1 MRVIIEIDNETELQK
16 LDPLLRALG
25 ARDVRITHAGHVQ
38 KAKDALTK
46 LFAYAKQHPL
56 IVKSLDL
63 PSREE
68 RNAR

>member
-1 MRVIIEIDNETELQK
+1 MRVIIEIDNEAELQK

-25 ARDVRITHAGHVQ
+25 ACDVRIARIDHVQ
-38 KAKDALTK
+38 KTKDALAK

>member
-1 MRVIIEIDNETELQK
+1 MRVIIEIDNEAELLK

-25 ARDVRITHAGHVQ
+25 ARDVRIAHIGHVQ
-38 KAKDALTK
+38 KAKDALAT

-56 IVKSLDL
+56 VVKSLDI

>member
-1 MRVIIEIDNETELQK
+1 MRVIIEIDNEAELRK

-25 ARDVRITHAGHVQ
+25 ARDVGIARVGHVQ
-38 KAKDALTK
+38 KAKDALVK

-56 IVKSLDL
+56 VVKSLDL